1 MLNRI
6 VIINSELYAKAAIY
20 LGDCNS
26 IQLAAESNVGKSSF
40 LNTLNFLY
48 ITDKEQMRFEN
59 NRKLPDSMK
68 HYFENSFQSFII
80 FEIFNNG
87 YYCILVKATP
97 ENTIEYYKIDGEHNE
112 NYFIQKTETG
122 FTPKKWDNILTEITT
137 TNSINLPKKLTNDD
151 LYNLVYNSDKNKNP
165 IVQINSKVKRKG
177 RSYSNSFTD
186 IYKYLIKTSEISEK
200 AFKNALLVADNKQDV
215 SLNIFTK
222 ESSDEIEKFETKK
235 EHLNKLFAAKFDFET
250 LKTLNDQFI
259 SKELI
264 LGKLKNTFFKKF
276 NEIQKELS
284 AQISEF
290 SPLSQEIKT
299 LETKI
304 NKTLKEER
312 DTIVGEKT
320 TASNN
325 LDTKKGNTKKG
336 VKGEIEIIKDK
347 LKEIENYEPIETDIM
362 FQGLLSEYQTKD
374 YERKI
379 LESQLIQSDQSKFS
393 AKQVEGQIKTIEG
406 DITKLKNSIEKFDNL
421 LYQNISDSPE
431 ITKQVYS
438 YLNSNVANLD
448 KSKISK
454 KITKADLPMTIF
466 DGEIDVSEIAI
477 ENPKTVKN
485 LQEEL
490 ETKNIDL
497 TEKKQLFEAITNREN
512 LQKQVDD
519 IKADLETKKIFINK
533 VKQKPEL
540 LKQKSDIEA
549 DIKEL
554 EEKTLPEIE
563 QKIINKDKEIEKT
576 KTEYNKKVGVKT
588 EISEKLSAYNQQYNK
603 LQERI
608 DIYEIEE
615 ILDKPFEKLYEEFNR
630 HYQSFAGE
638 EGIRANRKSLKDKI
652 CGKLNSDTE
661 DIKQFIRE
669 TDEEYRNLNETQ
681 KAINALLDSL
691 SAKIGNTTF
700 SFLQQFN
707 EFKTFVTRSYNKHLA
722 EYPVS
727 NIQSVKVLIDENS
740 DLIKELEKISKLNFK
755 DGFDFDNSIDES
767 KKAFE
772 KQLENNNGKAISIDK
787 LFNIVIEITKVSG
800 ETEKINLA
808 EQVQSNGTDIILKL
822 YLFLNILKDL
832 IVQNDN
838 NKVVIYIDELG
849 SIGRKNLKNL
859 LEFCEK
865 YNFVPLFASIRNIE
879 GVQKYYQIK
888 EQKPKITFGELQSF
902 PVEYRNAEQNI

>member
-26 IQLAAESNVGKSSF
+26 VQLAAESNVGKSSF

-59 NRKLPDSMK
+59 NRKLSDSMK

-97 ENTIEYYKIDGEHNE
+97 ENTIEYYKIDGEYNE
-112 NYFIQKTETG
+112 TYFIQKAETS
-122 FTPKKWDNILTEITT
+122 FAPKKWDKILTEIAT

-151 LYNLVYNSDKNKNP
+151 LYNLIYNSDKNKNSV
-165 IVQINSKVKRKG
+165 VQINNKVKRKG
-177 RSYSNSFTD
+177 RSFSNSFTD
-186 IYKYLIKTSEISEK
+186 IYKYLIKTSEISER

-215 SLNIFTK
+215 SLNVFTK
-222 ESSDEIEKFETKK
+222 ESSDEIENFENKK
-235 EHLNKLFAAKFDFET
+235 AHLSKLQSVKSDIET
-250 LKTLNDQFI
+250 LKELNNQFI
-259 SKELI
+259 SKETI

-276 NEIQKELS
+276 NDVHKELS
-284 AQISEF
+284 DQIAEF
-290 SPLSQEIKT
+290 SPLLQEIKAF
-299 LETKI
+299 ETKI

-312 DTIVGEKT
+312 DALVTEKANKT
-320 TASNN
+320 TEKNRKN
-325 LDTKKGNTKKG
+325 TTKGDIEKQLA
-336 VKGEIEIIKDK
+336 EIEG
-347 LKEIENYEPIETDIM
+347 YEPTSDNLM
-362 FQGLLSEYQTKD
+362 FQGLLLEYEKKD
-374 YERKI
+374 GERKY
-379 LESQLIQSDQSKFS
+379 LESQLTQSEQSKFS
-393 AKQVEGQIKTIEG
+393 AKQVEGQIKIIEG

-466 DGEIDVSEIAI
+466 DGKIDVSEIKI
-477 ENPKTVKN
+477 ENPKTVKD

-490 ETKNIDL
+490 NSKNIELSD
-497 TEKKQLFEAITNREN
+497 KKKLFEALTNKEK
-512 LQKQVDD
+512 LQKQVDE
-519 IKADLETKKIFINK
+519 IVADLETKKKFIEK
-533 VKQKPEL
+533 IKQKPEL
-540 LKQKSDIEA
+540 QQQKIQLKTG
-549 DIKEL
+549 IKEL
-554 EEKTLPEIE
+554 EERILPDIE
-563 QKIINKDKEIEKT
+563 QKIRGKDQEIED
-576 KTEYNKKVGVKT
+576 TEAEHSKKVEEKNN
-588 EISEKLSAYNQQYNK
+588 ISKQLSTYKQQYNN
-603 LQERI
+603 LQEKT

-615 ILDKPFEKLYEEFNR
+615 IIEKPFEKLYEEFNR

-638 EGIRANRKSLKDKI
+638 DGIRAKRKQLKGTI
-652 CGKLNSDTE
+652 CSKLNSDTE

-669 TDEEYRNLNETQ
+669 TDEEYRNFNETE

-700 SFLQQFN
+700 NFLQQFN
-707 EFKTFVTRSYNKHLA
+707 DFKTFVTRSYNKHLA

-740 DLIKELEKISKLNFK
+740 DLIKELEKISKLKFE

-822 YLFLNILKDL
+822 YLFLNIIKDL
-832 IVQNDN
+832 VVQNDN

-879 GVQKYYQIK
+879 GIQKYYQIK

-902 PVEYRNAEQNI
+902 PVEYRNAE

>member
-26 IQLAAESNVGKSSF
+26 VQLAAESNVGKSSF

-59 NRKLPDSMK
+59 NRKLSDSMK

-97 ENTIEYYKIDGEHNE
+97 ENTIEYYKIDGEYNE
-112 NYFIQKTETG
+112 NYFIQKAETG
-122 FTPKKWDNILTEITT
+122 FAPKKWDKILTEITT
-137 TNSINLPKKLTNDD
+137 ANSINPPKKLTNDD
-151 LYNLVYNSDKNKNP
+151 LYNLIYNSDKNKNP
-165 IVQINSKVKRKG
+165 VVQINNKVKRKG
-177 RSYSNSFTD
+177 RSFSNSFTD
-186 IYKYLIKTSEISEK
+186 IYKYLIKTSEISER

-222 ESSDEIEKFETKK
+222 ESSDEIEKFENKK
-235 EHLNKLFAAKFDFET
+235 VHLGKLQSIKTDFET
-250 LKTLNDQFI
+250 LKELNNQFI
-259 SKELI
+259 SKEAI
-264 LGKLKNTFFKKF
+264 LGKLKNTFLKKF
-276 NEIQKELS
+276 NDIQKELS
-284 AQISEF
+284 VQISEF
-290 SPLSQEIKT
+290 SPLTQEIKA

-304 NKTLKEER
+304 NKTLKDER
-312 DTIVGEKT
+312 DNLISEKT
-320 TASNN
+320 TATNN
-325 LDTKKGNTKKG
+325 LDTKKGNAKKEI
-336 VKGEIEIIKDK
+336 KGEIEAINDK
-347 LKEIENYEPIETDIM
+347 LKGIEGYEPVEDNLM
-362 FQGLLSEYQTKD
+362 FQGLLSEYKKLD
-374 YERKI
+374 GERKT
-379 LESQLIQSDQSKFS
+379 LEAQLTQSEQSKFS
-393 AKQVEGQIKTIEG
+393 AKQVEEQIKAIEG

-431 ITKQVYS
+431 INKQVYS

-448 KSKISK
+448 KSKIAQ
-454 KITKADLPMTIF
+454 KITKVDLPMTIF
-466 DGEIDVSEIAI
+466 DGKIDVSEIKI
-477 ENPKTVKN
+477 ENPKTINN
-485 LQEEL
+485 LQEEIEVKKGEL
-490 ETKNIDL
+490 HD
-497 TEKKQLFEAITNREN
+497 KKQLFEALTNREN
-512 LQKQVDD
+512 LQKQVGD
-519 IKADLETKKIFINK
+519 ILTDLKTKNAFIEK

-540 LKQKSDIEA
+540 LKQKSEIENN
-549 DIKEL
+549 IKEL
-554 EEKTLPEIE
+554 TEVTLPQIE
-563 QKIINKDKEIEKT
+563 QKIKDKDIEIKDTEV
-576 KTEYNKKVGVKT
+576 EYNKKV
-588 EISEKLSAYNQQYNK
+588 SEKKEITEKLNTYNQQYNK
-603 LQERI
+603 LQERT

-615 ILDKPFEKLYEEFNR
+615 IIEKPFEKLDEEFNR

-638 EGIRANRKSLKDKI
+638 DGIRAKRKQLKGTI
-652 CGKLNSDTE
+652 CSKLNSDTE

-669 TDEEYRNLNETQ
+669 TDEEYRNFNETE

-700 SFLQQFN
+700 NFLQQFN
-707 EFKTFVTRSYNKHLA
+707 DFKTFVARSYNKHLA

-740 DLIKELEKISKLNFK
+740 DLIKELEKISKLHFK

-822 YLFLNILKDL
+822 YLFLNIIKDL
-832 IVQNDN
+832 VVQNDN

-879 GVQKYYQIK
+879 GIQKYYQIK

-902 PVEYRNAEQNI
+902 PVEYRNAE